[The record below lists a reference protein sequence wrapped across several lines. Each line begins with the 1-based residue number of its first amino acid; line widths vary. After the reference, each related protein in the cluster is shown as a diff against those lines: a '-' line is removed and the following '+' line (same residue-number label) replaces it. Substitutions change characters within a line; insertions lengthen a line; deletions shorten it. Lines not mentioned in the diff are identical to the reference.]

1 MFGLGKRLKGEFA
14 RIIAHPGT
22 GLVGIAV
29 AKKIG
34 SKPRRNHVKRRF
46 RAVLSGAHGLLDSR
60 LDYVLVVNAEGATA
74 TFSGIDAEVRSL
86 LIKVRDRWESE
97 LESS

>member
-1 MFGLGKRLKGEFA
+1 M
-14 RIIAHPGT
+14 
-22 GLVGIAV
+22 
-29 AKKIG
+29 
-34 SKPRRNHVKRRF
+34 
-46 RAVLSGAHGLLDSR
+46 LSGAHGLLDSR